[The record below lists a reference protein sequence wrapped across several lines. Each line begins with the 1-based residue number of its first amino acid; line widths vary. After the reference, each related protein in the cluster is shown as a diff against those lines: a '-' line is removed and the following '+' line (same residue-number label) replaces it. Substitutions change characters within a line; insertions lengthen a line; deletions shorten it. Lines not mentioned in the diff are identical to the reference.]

1 MLDSKTNKVFFSACF
16 TQTYRKCKKSIMEAL
31 KAKGIEIGSNI
42 RQTKDIW
49 ARDYMPIQ
57 IDENKFMRYKYTP
70 DYLVK
75 VPGMSK
81 FITDKPDCDF
91 LKDKDIVDCNLVLDG
106 GNVVVCGNKII
117 LTEKSI

>member
-1 MLDSKTNKVFFSACF
+1 
-16 TQTYRKCKKSIMEAL
+16 MEAL

-117 LTEKSI
+117 LKYLKRILICQSMRLPNVLNPLAENR